1 MIKKNLPKLIIT
13 SLVILIPIIIG
24 LILWNKL
31 PEQMPIH
38 WDINGNV
45 DGYSSKT
52 MAVFAMPL
60 FLLLIH
66 WICVF
71 ATSADPKKQ
80 NIKVVNLD

>member
-24 LILWNKL
+24 LVLWNKL

-45 DGYSSKT
+45 D
-52 MAVFAMPL
+52 
-60 FLLLIH
+60 
-66 WICVF
+66 
-71 ATSADPKKQ
+71 
-80 NIKVVNLD
+80 